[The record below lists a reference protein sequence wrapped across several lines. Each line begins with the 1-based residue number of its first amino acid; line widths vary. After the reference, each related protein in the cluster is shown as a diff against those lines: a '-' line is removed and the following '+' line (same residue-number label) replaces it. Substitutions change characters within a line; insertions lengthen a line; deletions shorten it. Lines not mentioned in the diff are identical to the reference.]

1 MQQSRKHILF
11 ICSRNQLRSPT
22 AEKIFSKSDRLEV
35 RSRGLSASA
44 VRRLTSDDVSWADV
58 IFVMEPEHKKQLLRM
73 FREEAK
79 LRRIYVL
86 DIPDEY
92 DFMDPELIML
102 ITAGVR
108 GALGEEAALTSDAS

>member
-1 MQQSRKHILF
+1 MQQGKKRVLF
-11 ICSRNQLRSPT
+11 LCSRNQLRSPT
-22 AEKIFSKSDRLEV
+22 AEKVFSKSHHLDV

-44 VRRLTSDDVSWADV
+44 VRRLTGDDVLWAEV
-58 IFVMEPEHKKQLLRM
+58 IFVMEPEHKKQLLRA
-73 FREEAK
+73 FREEAR

-92 DFMDPELIML
+92 DFMEPELVML

-108 GALGEEAALTSDAS
+108 DALGDEAALVPGAG

>member
-1 MQQSRKHILF
+1 
-11 ICSRNQLRSPT
+11 
-22 AEKIFSKSDRLEV
+22 
-35 RSRGLSASA
+35 
-44 VRRLTSDDVSWADV
+44 
-58 IFVMEPEHKKQLLRM
+58 MEPEHKKQLLRT

-92 DFMDPELIML
+92 HFMDPELVMH

-108 GALGEEAALTSDAS
+108 NALGEDAGP

>member
-1 MQQSRKHILF
+1 MHEARTRVLF

-22 AEKIFSKSDRLEV
+22 AEKIFAESEQLEV

-44 VRRLTSDDVSWADV
+44 IRRLTAEDVTWAQV
-58 IFVMEPEHKKQLLRM
+58 IFVMEPEHKKQLLRA

-86 DIPDEY
+86 DIPDEF
-92 DFMDPELIML
+92 DFMDPELVML
-102 ITAGVR
+102 IKAGVR
-108 GALGEEAALTSDAS
+108 GALGDDAGV